1 MQEDLA
7 VATAPRREPCGGR
20 ARGAGCRPGWSR
32 RRPPEPRCRPGGPL
46 AARGGWRSAPGLTPS
61 RWKPWWDARPRGR
74 CRRVAMRSPAPA
86 AGRVSEPRRRVG
98 TGGSPARRGARA
110 APCPGSLPS
119 RPLPFVFSA
128 EKRPKAGA
136 ESRAGGVQVEL
147 QGSELWRRFHDI
159 GTEMIITKAGR
170 RMFPS
175 VRVKVKGLEPLQQY
189 YIAIDVVPVDS
200 KRYRYGGDRRGPSR
214 PRGTPPALLAAICA
228 PARSEWDTGVHTGML
243 GGPARTYRIYRCGGQ
258 AGTGSRRLTRPGV
271 GQVRLSQLAV
281 DGGGEHGPLLHHPA
295 PLHPPRLSLLGGDLD
310 EANHQLRPSEA
321 HQQRDGRQGAHHPA
335 VHAQVQAPRPR
346 YRPGFSLRSSAD
358 PVAAGRGGAD
368 LLLPGDRVHHRH
380 GLPEPADHEAEDRQE
395 SLRERFSGPRQEQ
408 VRAGAA
414 QPPPPAPAGPAAAFI
429 ALSPRR
435 GVLDGLLETYP
446 WRTPLALD
454 FKAFGADSQG
464 GSSSSSPV
472 ASSGGTPS
480 PLNPL
485 LSPSCSPPTL
495 HLPASNLGVSCPES
509 FLHPLNVPLYYKICP
524 TSFLRQQALLF
535 PSHEKLGA
543 TNPHLLP
550 HFMVDMPKLSSLKN
564 AKAEDLNTQCL
575 QAPGSAGQML
585 YGLHASG
592 NIFPSSPIARE
603 ALNCSLHPPY
613 GVYGYNFSVPSRLMN
628 AAGHF
633 KVSDSIPAALRDG
646 RCNHSNWHPTINHCL

>member
-1 MQEDLA
+1 
-7 VATAPRREPCGGR
+7 
-20 ARGAGCRPGWSR
+20 
-32 RRPPEPRCRPGGPL
+32 
-46 AARGGWRSAPGLTPS
+46 
-61 RWKPWWDARPRGR
+61 
-74 CRRVAMRSPAPA
+74 
-86 AGRVSEPRRRVG
+86 
-98 TGGSPARRGARA
+98 
-110 APCPGSLPS
+110 
-119 RPLPFVFSA
+119 

-147 QGSELWRRFHDI
+147 QGSELWGRFHDI

-200 KRYRYGGDRRGPSR
+200 KRYRYVYHSSQWMVAGDTDHSCITPRLYIHPDSPPCSGETWMRQIISFDRVKLTNNEMDDKGHVGVGQPRRGH
-214 PRGTPPALLAAICA
+214 RGGA
-228 PARSEWDTGVHTGML
+228 EHH
-243 GGPARTYRIYRCGGQ
+243 
-258 AGTGSRRLTRPGV
+258 PGV
-271 GQVRLSQLAV
+271 GGRG
-281 DGGGEHGPLLHHPA
+281 DG
-295 PLHPPRLSLLGGDLD
+295 
-310 EANHQLRPSEA
+310 
-321 HQQRDGRQGAHHPA
+321 
-335 VHAQVQAPRPR
+335 APRWPQPLVPA
-346 YRPGFSLRSSAD
+346 RPPLFTLQITKLKIDRNPFAKGFRD
-358 PVAAGRGGAD
+358 PGRNRGG
-368 LLLPGDRVHHRH
+368 
-380 GLPEPADHEAEDRQE
+380 
-395 SLRERFSGPRQEQ
+395 
-408 VRAGAA
+408 
-414 QPPPPAPAGPAAAFI
+414 
-429 ALSPRR
+429 
-435 GVLDGLLETYP
+435 LDGLLETYP
-446 WRTPLALD
+446 WRPPLALD

-495 HLPASNLGVSCPES
+495 HLPASNLGMSCPES

-564 AKAEDLNTQCL
+564 AKAEDLNAQCL

-613 GVYGYNFSVPSRLMN
+613 GLYGYNFSVPSRLMN

-633 KVSDSIPAALRDG
+633 KVSDSIPAALRDS
-646 RCNHSNWHPTINHCL
+646 RCNHSSWHPTINHCL